1 MPRVGLTVDMM
12 AVKLAVAKVACLDVR
27 RAERRAGMLVLKT
40 VGQTVAL
47 KVARSA
53 AK

>member
-1 MPRVGLTVDMM
+1 MQRVGLTVDMM
-12 AVKLAVAKVACLDVR
+12 AVKLAVAKVACLDMR
-27 RAERRAGMLVLKT
+27 RVERRAGMLVWKT

-47 KVARSA
+47 KVARSV